1 MTAFEPT
8 QMRPRSAT
16 EELVA
21 PLRPLMPATAETKI
35 LMTVLLVLTLWG
47 LAILTFGVPA
57 LVWPMKAIVPLAFA
71 ALVAITWGM

>member
-1 MTAFEPT
+1 MSASPDQT
-8 QMRPRSAT
+8 RPRSAT

-21 PLRPLMPATAETKI
+21 PLRPLIPVTTEAKI
-35 LMTVLLVLTLWG
+35 LLSVLLVLTLWG
-47 LAILTFGVPA
+47 LAIMTFGVPA